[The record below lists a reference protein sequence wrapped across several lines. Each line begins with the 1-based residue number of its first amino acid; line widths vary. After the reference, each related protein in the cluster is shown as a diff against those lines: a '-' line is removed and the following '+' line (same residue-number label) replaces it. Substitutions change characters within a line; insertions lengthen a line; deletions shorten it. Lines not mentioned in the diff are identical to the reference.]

1 MARTSTNDLYTT
13 DPPGLCPIELRLN
26 RRIITN
32 LRRSWGKAAVLHYN
46 LRMNA
51 HIESLTL
58 SQVQARLEALQPRL
72 QQLPPLGSRPLTIAG
87 RVCGWIT
94 ARATEAVQ
102 ELEGVRVEHE
112 AVHVGARFVNPSAA
126 LNALLANVAVALKE
140 AGCARGW
147 RDELL
152 DVVGEGCRLGVIER
166 AAVRPMGLLTRAVHL
181 NAWTPDGRLYV
192 ARRSATKNTDP
203 DMLDTLVGG
212 LAGAGENMDTALVRE
227 SYEEAGLAET
237 DIAQRDP
244 VRTIVRM
251 HRRLPE
257 GYQVED
263 VLVSECVLADSVAPR
278 NIDGEVSEIMA
289 VTPEQLWQLLTEEQF
304 TLEASLVILDSLR
317 SRLMQTA

>member
-1 MARTSTNDLYTT
+1 MARTSTGGLLTT
-13 DPPGLCPIELRLN
+13 DLLGLCPIELRLN

-32 LRRSWGKAAVLHYN
+32 LRRSWGNEAVLHYN
-46 LRMNA
+46 LRMNT
-51 HIESLTL
+51 HIEPLTL

-72 QQLPPLGSRPLTIAG
+72 QQLPPPGSRPLTIAG

-94 ARATEAVQ
+94 ARATEALQDIDGVQ
-102 ELEGVRVEHE
+102 IDHE
-112 AVHVGARFVNPSAA
+112 AVHVGARFVNPSPV
-126 LNALLANVAVALKE
+126 LNALLAQVAVTLKE

-152 DVVGEGCRLGVIER
+152 DVVGEGCRLGEIER

-192 ARRSATKNTDP
+192 ARRSAAKNTDP
-203 DMLDTLVGG
+203 NMLDTLVGG
-212 LAGAGENMDTALVRE
+212 LAGAGEDMDTALIRE
-227 SYEEAGLAET
+227 SYEEAGLTLDDLARRGPE
-237 DIAQRDP
+237 
-244 VRTIVRM
+244 RTIVRM

-263 VLVSECVLADSVAPR
+263 VLVSECVLAHDVAPR

-289 VTPEQLWQLLTEEQF
+289 VTPEELGHLLAQEQF
-304 TLEASLVILDSLR
+304 TLEASLVILDCLR